1 LPPYG
6 PEFAVPNLCLV
17 MDVLQCFQPAD
28 DAGDAAALAASPAV
42 PMARTVATPAPSM
55 YRAGLFL
62 SCIPMLTPRL
72 FLGTNHRFV
81 ALTSAFSM

>member
-6 PEFAVPNLCLV
+6 PEFAVPNGCLV
-17 MDVLQCFQPAD
+17 MDVPQCFPP
-28 DAGDAAALAASPAV
+28 AGDAAALAATSPAV
-42 PMARTVATPAPSM
+42 PIARAAATPAASV

-72 FLGTNHRFV
+72 FLRTNHHSV
-81 ALTSAFSM
+81 ALTSAFLM